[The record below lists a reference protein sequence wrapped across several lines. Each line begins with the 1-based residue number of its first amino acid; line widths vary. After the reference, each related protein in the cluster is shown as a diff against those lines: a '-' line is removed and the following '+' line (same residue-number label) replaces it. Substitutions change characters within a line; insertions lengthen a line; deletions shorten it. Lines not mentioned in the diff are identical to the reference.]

1 MKFGCHVDLHSALG
15 QARAVGAEIA
25 QITLG
30 DPQSW
35 RKPTAPEGLGE
46 EAAAAGIGLYV
57 HAAYVINVAS
67 TNNRIRIPSRKL
79 LQQTIDAA
87 AQLGAQG
94 VIVHGGHVTA
104 DEDQQLGYANWRKC
118 IDGLDVKVPLLIE
131 NTAGGN
137 KAMMRYLDSM
147 QALWAALDGSDNLEH
162 VGLCLDTCHAHAAGL
177 DLGTVVSD
185 VRAITGRIDLV
196 HCNDSADAPGS
207 GRDRHAPWGQGIID
221 EGTLLALLR
230 DANAP
235 VVLETP
241 AENHAAEI
249 AWLRDH
255 LGG

>member
-1 MKFGCHVDLHSALG
+1 MSQALAVDADI
-15 QARAVGAEIA
+15 V

-35 RKPTAPEGLGE
+35 KKPVPPEGLGE
-46 EAAAAGIGLYV
+46 AAAQAGIGLYV

-87 AQLGAQG
+87 AELGAAG

-104 DEDQQLGYANWRKC
+104 AEDQQQGYDNWRKC
-118 IDGLDVKVPLLIE
+118 VDGLDAKVPILIE

-137 KAMMRYLDSM
+137 KAMMRYLDSI
-147 QALWAALDGSDNLEH
+147 QALWATLDGSGNLPR

-177 DLGTVVSD
+177 DLTTLVDD

-221 EGTLLALLR
+221 EATLFALLR
-230 DANAP
+230 AADAP
-235 VVLETP
+235 VILETP
-241 AENHAAEI
+241 AANHRDEI
-249 AWLRDH
+249 TWLR
-255 LGG
+255 GAVAS